1 MTFIHVGQAEAE
13 GESTEQQDSAKSEP
27 APEVRK
33 KTNVSERMIATDDG
47 VRCSNVLHNH
57 GYDRAS

>member
-1 MTFIHVGQAEAE
+1 MTFMRVGQAEAE
-13 GESTEQQDSAKSEP
+13 GEGTEQQDSAKSEP

-33 KTNVSERMIATDDG
+33 TNVSERMIAIDDG

-57 GYDRAS
+57 GYDHAS